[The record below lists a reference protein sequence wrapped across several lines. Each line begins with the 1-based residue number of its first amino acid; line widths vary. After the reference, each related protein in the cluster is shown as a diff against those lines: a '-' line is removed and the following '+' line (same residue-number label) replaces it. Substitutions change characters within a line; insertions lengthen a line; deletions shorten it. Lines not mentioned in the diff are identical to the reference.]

1 MISPIDY
8 QGQEGFVKYVLQL
21 ELNRGSMGGNVLGNI
36 LALTD
41 SSSRGTHLTYPA
53 NHSRAFRH
61 VTSLDQWEASICWM
75 GLKCRGGLLAVDTRP
90 R

>member
-1 MISPIDY
+1 MISPIDF

-41 SSSRGTHLTYPA
+41 KVTKQRIRSGGDEVQA
-53 NHSRAFRH
+53 NW
-61 VTSLDQWEASICWM
+61 LDI
-75 GLKCRGGLLAVDTRP
+75 
-90 R
+90 